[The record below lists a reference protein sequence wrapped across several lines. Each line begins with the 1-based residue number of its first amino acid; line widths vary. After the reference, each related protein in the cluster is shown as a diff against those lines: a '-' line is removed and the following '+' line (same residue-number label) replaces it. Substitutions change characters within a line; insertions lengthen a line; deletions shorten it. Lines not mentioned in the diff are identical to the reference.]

1 MATTYH
7 HRPEAC
13 TIVACHLD
21 PLVPVC
27 PPAAPLTLSDY
38 VTLRDAITF
47 ARSAHAGQKRASGR
61 PFVSHP
67 LAVLQILR
75 SVSLELPPAAYFT
88 ALLHD
93 TVEDGTATLPQIR
106 ATFGNEVEAA
116 VDALTRPKR
125 PKGVSIHDHERDY
138 LAQMAEANTLIP
150 YVLHIKMADRLHN
163 LETAHFCAPAYR
175 QALFTETSTLYLP
188 LLEREELRQ
197 DRHAEAYRTL
207 LTLLDESV
215 SRMR

>member
-1 MATTYH
+1 M
-7 HRPEAC
+7 
-13 TIVACHLD
+13 
-21 PLVPVC
+21 C

-38 VTLRDAITF
+38 FTLRDAITF
-47 ARSAHAGQKRASGR
+47 ARSAHAGQKRADGR
-61 PFVSHP
+61 AYLSHP

-75 SVSLELPPAAYFT
+75 SVSMKLPYGAYVA

-93 TVEDGTATLPQIR
+93 TVEDGKATLPQIR

-125 PKGVSIHDHERDY
+125 PKGVSIDDHERDY
-138 LAQMAEANTLIP
+138 LAQMVEANTLIP

-175 QALFTETSTLYLP
+175 QALFNETSALYLS

-197 DRHAEAYRTL
+197 SRHLEAYRLL
-207 LTLLDESV
+207 LTMLEENVARLMEEAH
-215 SRMR
+215 